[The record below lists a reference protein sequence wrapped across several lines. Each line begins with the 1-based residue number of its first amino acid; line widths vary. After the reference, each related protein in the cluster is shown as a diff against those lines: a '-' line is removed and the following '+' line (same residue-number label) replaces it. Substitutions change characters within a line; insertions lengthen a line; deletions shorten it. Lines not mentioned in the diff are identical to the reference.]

1 MPLLFTSQGDRCT
14 IAQQERSE
22 SLGSS
27 EQERIGREFD
37 QDACDFCDR
46 YKKRGLSSSSR
57 LLLDFIVEERVRGRS
72 VVDLGC
78 GAGGFSIQLLKEG
91 AASATGFDLS
101 PNMVDA
107 ATALARAE
115 GFDGKAKFQLANAA
129 MAKLPPSDIVVMD
142 KVLCCY
148 SDWRLLLK
156 NAASASQTMLGFIVP
171 RDIGIAR
178 LPFRAGIR
186 LANFFTRRRG
196 SVLFYLHP
204 LGLIDGALRDSGFT
218 QQRKR
223 TSRLWLVFLYTR
235 SPGVGTNEQSQ
246 YIAPSSSDSR

>member
-1 MPLLFTSQGDRCT
+1 MLISTSNGDRYT

-22 SLGSS
+22 PSRSS

-46 YKKRGLSSSSR
+46 YKKRGLSSSSKI
-57 LLLDFIVEERVRGRS
+57 LLDFIVEERVHGRS
-72 VVDLGC
+72 IVDLGC

-91 AASATGFDLS
+91 AASANGFDLS
-101 PNMVDA
+101 QNMVNA
-107 ATALARAE
+107 ARQLARAE
-115 GFDGKAKFQLANAA
+115 GFDEKAKFQLGDAA
-129 MAKLPPSDIVVMD
+129 TSKLPPSDIVIMD

-148 SDWRLLLK
+148 PDWKLLLR

-178 LPFRAGIR
+178 LPFRVGIR
-186 LANFFTRRRG
+186 LVNFFAKRRG
-196 SVLFYLHP
+196 SILFYLHP
-204 LGLIDGALRDSGFT
+204 LGLIDSALRDSGFT

-223 TSRLWLVFLYTR
+223 TSRLWLVLLYSR
-235 SPGVGTNEQSQ
+235 CPGVTTIEQSQ
-246 YIAPSSSDSR
+246 YIVPSSRP

>member
-14 IAQQERSE
+14 IAQQERSVPT
-22 SLGSS
+22 GSS

-37 QDACDFCDR
+37 EDACDFCDR
-46 YKKRGLSSSSR
+46 YKKRGLSSSSK
-57 LLLDFIVEERVRGRS
+57 LLLDFIVGERVQGRS

-78 GAGGFSIQLLKEG
+78 GAGGFSVQLLKEG
-91 AASATGFDLS
+91 AASANGFDLS
-101 PNMVDA
+101 QNMVNTA
-107 ATALARAE
+107 MALARAE
-115 GFDGKAKFQLANAA
+115 GFEGKAKFQLGNAA
-129 MAKLPPSDIVVMD
+129 TAKLPPSDIVIMD

-148 SDWRLLLK
+148 PDWKLLLK
-156 NAASASQTMLGFIVP
+156 NAAGASQTMLGFVVP

-186 LANFFTRRRG
+186 LVNFFAKRRG
-196 SVLFYLHP
+196 SILFYLHP
-204 LGLIDGALRDSGFT
+204 LGLIDSALRDSGFI

-235 SPGVGTNEQSQ
+235 SAGVGTNEQSQ
-246 YIAPSSSDSR
+246 YIAPSSSA